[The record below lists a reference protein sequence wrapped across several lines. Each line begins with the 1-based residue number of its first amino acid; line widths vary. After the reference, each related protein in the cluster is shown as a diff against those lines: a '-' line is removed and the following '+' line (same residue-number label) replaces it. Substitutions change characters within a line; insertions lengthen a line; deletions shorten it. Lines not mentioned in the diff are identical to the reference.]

1 MAPVLTTENLQ
12 YCSESLY
19 FWNLFIHILN
29 LKLLNTFLVGQKQRA
44 SKNEKEYK
52 VHTGDSQLYLP
63 AFDTWPTEWGG
74 VL

>member
-29 LKLLNTFLVGQKQRA
+29 LKLLTTFPVGQKQRSA
-44 SKNEKEYK
+44 KNEKEYK
-52 VHTGDSQLYLP
+52 FQTGDSELYLP
-63 AFDTWPTEWGG
+63 AFDTWPKERGG
-74 VL
+74 VV